1 MFQDKQIIKREII
14 FICKA
19 TPEDDEFV
27 LWLAPRL
34 EAAGYNVFADILV
47 LLGGDRWR
55 KEVTKTL
62 QDKSIKMLLCCRDS
76 TLEKDG
82 VQEEI
87 EIAEDLAKQL
97 EDPRFIIPLRLEKF
111 KKLFGIGGL
120 QYIDFIGGWAHGLRN
135 LLDTLDKQ
143 GVPRSIDQIA
153 VNPDWENY
161 KRRSSISI
169 KKSPEVLTSNWLRI
183 VRMPDAIRYYQPT
196 DAVNHTLMAKTCT
209 EGTFPTEM
217 YMEGFFSFA
226 TPEEIGQD
234 FGNVGKFIASSTID
248 LSKFINNGSPIL
260 NIRSREAKNFV
271 SSMFR
276 KSWENFCR
284 EKNLYEYTFANKQ
297 AGFHVTGKQ
306 VPLGKRVSWGN
317 PGKRRSAVL
326 HNIARGRVWR
336 YGISATPH
344 FWPFA
349 HFRFKSRVLFAES
362 ESEAPFDNPKR
373 QHRLRRSIC
382 KGWRNKAWH
391 GRLMAFLEML
401 SEGSEHIELP
411 LSRSNVLSIEATPVL
426 VQSPVTTDLPNAMS
440 DDAEEQD
447 ISTFGNYEA
456 SEEGIL

>member
-1 MFQDKQIIKREII
+1 LVRDKQIIKRETI

-34 EAAGYNVFADILV
+34 EAAGYDVFADILV

-55 KEVTKTL
+55 KEITKTL
-62 QDKSIKMLLCCRDS
+62 QDRAIKMLLCCRDS
-76 TLEKDG
+76 TLEKTG

-87 EIAEDLAKQL
+87 GIAEDLAKQL
-97 EDPRFIIPLRLEKF
+97 QDPRFIIPLRLESF
-111 KKLFGIGGL
+111 KKIFGIGEL
-120 QYIDFIGGWAHGLRN
+120 QYVDFTRGWALGLRD
-135 LLDTLDKQ
+135 LLDTLAKQ
-143 GVPRSIDQIA
+143 EAPRSIDQIV

-161 KRRSSISI
+161 KRRLSISI

-183 VRMPDAIRYYQPT
+183 AQTPDVIRYYKPT
-196 DAVNHTLMAKTCT
+196 DAVNHNLMIKTFGERT
-209 EGTFPTEM
+209 IPSEM

-234 FGNVGKFIASSTID
+234 FGNVGKFIASSTIN
-248 LSKFINNGSPIL
+248 LSEFINNGSCKL
-260 NIRSREAKNFV
+260 NIRSRQAKNFV

-284 EKNLYEYTFANKQ
+284 EKELYEYTFANNQ
-297 AGFHVTGKQ
+297 AGFHVTSKQ
-306 VPLGKRVSWGN
+306 VPIGKRVSWGN
-317 PGKRRSAVL
+317 PDKRRSAVL

-336 YGISATPH
+336 YGVSATPH

-362 ESEAPFDNPKR
+362 ESKAPFDDPRR

-401 SEGSEHIELP
+401 SGGPEHIELP
-411 LSRSNVLSIEATPVL
+411 LSRSSALRIEANPVL
-426 VQSPVTTDLPNAMS
+426 VQSPVTTDLPNTMS
-440 DDAEEQD
+440 DDAEERD
-447 ISTFGNYEA
+447 ISTLGNYDRP
-456 SEEGIL
+456 EEDIL